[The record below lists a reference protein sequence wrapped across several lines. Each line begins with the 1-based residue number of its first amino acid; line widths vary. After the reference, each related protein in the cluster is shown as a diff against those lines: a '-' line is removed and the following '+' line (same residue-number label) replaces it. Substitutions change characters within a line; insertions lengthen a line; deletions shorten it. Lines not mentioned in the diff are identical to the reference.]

1 MAIFSEPTST
11 DAMGRPA
18 LTSYR
23 LPLLVRALF
32 SLGCLG
38 LIVLGQYARWATH
51 GELRLGLVVIGLLLY
66 LRPKLATLAL
76 VVVATVISRWAFG
89 GSWSDISLGSLI
101 AIVEASALA
110 WVLHFVQRTPSG
122 TDPRRRYWRL
132 FAVLFALGL
141 TGAILQASALS
152 LVGTSRIDQVA
163 NTWSG
168 RVLQAGLPLLVA
180 AFAAAFLASMD
191 WRPVAQRRSLNG
203 LAPSLLVAAM
213 AIASVQATV
222 NYLDLSAARTLN
234 LNAQTA
240 ASTLQG
246 VIGDT
251 LNSFSARAN
260 TAPRTPWTST
270 STFGHSME
278 PFLYGNQS
286 ISAVAYIP
294 TAPVNGREGFAV
306 DLQGGAPSLLDTLGG
321 GASDALARA
330 MVVQRSS
337 QLLLGVRR
345 VPGAAITNEWA
356 LVYATAQAGAT
367 RPSGVLSV
375 AISLPQAL
383 SEAVAG
389 LGVELPHVN
398 YRLDLVSAH
407 ASVAVA
413 SLGAKDET
421 RAASGRH
428 GTSTLVYGDKSFVLT
443 TTAEPGFG
451 ISLGAESLIL
461 GGEGLTALLFILLL
475 LQAAASRERGERS
488 VRERELLLTSAITAS
503 PGLLAIVDDATRVVF
518 SNATDLATGEEAPRL
533 LRDVMPFKAP
543 TDVLATVESLA
554 GNATRGEHGTLQ
566 VVDAESAETPH
577 YSEVSATPV
586 DAQLD
591 GSALAMVS
599 VSDITELRT
608 RDIRKAQFDRLESLS
623 AMARGLAHD
632 FNNLLFIITG
642 YLNQVLESEEV
653 LDHPRIQS
661 AARHAAEA
669 AHRGSEIST
678 ALLTVAGGQRLKESQ
693 VTAADI
699 LRRVE
704 PLARQALG
712 DSRTLVVDLPGEEL
726 RVGVDVGLMSSAL
739 LNLVI
744 NARDATAEGA
754 TVRISA
760 HGQGPDDLP
769 SPLRPGHYV
778 VFSVADDGEGV
789 PPDIA
794 SRIFD
799 PYFTTK
805 APGRGN
811 GLGLATVYSFARQSG
826 GLATLENR
834 PGEGATI
841 KVYLPQRSAHQSN
854 ERARGDVPVPR
865 RVLVVDDEAAL
876 GELVTS
882 WLIDADLEVHFVQ
895 SPEAALF
902 DVEAFAPDTVLTDVR
917 LGADVDGLELAAR
930 LTFVRPEVNVVF
942 MTGYSEKMNL
952 LLDRG
957 MTVLAKPFTRED
969 LLTTLSVTESA
980 APRSED

>member
-1 MAIFSEPTST
+1 
-11 DAMGRPA
+11 MGRLSV
-18 LTSYR
+18 LTRQHS
-23 LPLLVRALF
+23 LVVRILVA
-32 SLGCLG
+32 LGCLG
-38 LIVLGQYARWATH
+38 LIVLGEYGRWATH
-51 GELRLGLVVIGLLLY
+51 GEFRLSLVVIGLLLY
-66 LRPKLATLAL
+66 LRPNIAMLIL
-76 VVVATVISRWAFG
+76 VVVGTVLSHWAFAG
-89 GSWSDISLGSLI
+89 TWSDIALGSLI
-101 AIVEASALA
+101 AIVEACALA
-110 WVLHFVQRTPSG
+110 WALHYVQRTSRD
-122 TDPRRRYWRL
+122 TSPRRRYWRL
-132 FAVLFALGL
+132 FTVLFALGF
-141 TGAILQASALS
+141 TGAVIQASAMTL
-152 LVGTSRIDQVA
+152 LGATLDDQVA
-163 NTWSG
+163 STWWG

-180 AFAAAFLASMD
+180 EYVVAFLASVD
-191 WRPVAQRRSLNG
+191 WRPAAQRRPLNG
-203 LAPSLLVAAM
+203 LAPSLLVAAVG
-213 AIASVQATV
+213 IASIQATV
-222 NYLDLSAARTLN
+222 HYLDLSAARTLN
-234 LNAQTA
+234 ENAQTA
-240 ASTLQG
+240 TSTLQG
-246 VIGDT
+246 VIGDS

-260 TAPRTPWTST
+260 TAPRTPWNST
-270 STFGHSME
+270 STFEHSME

-294 TAPVNGREGFAV
+294 TNPVPERKGFAV
-306 DLQGGAPSLLDTLGG
+306 DLQGAAPALLDTLGG

-330 MVVQRSS
+330 LVVQRSS

-345 VPGAAITNEWA
+345 VPGASITNEWA
-356 LVYATAQAGAT
+356 LVYATAQASA
-367 RPSGVLSV
+367 RSPSGVLTV

-383 SEAVAG
+383 LGAVSG
-389 LGVELPHVN
+389 LGVELPHVD
-398 YRLDLVSAH
+398 YRLDLVTAH
-407 ASVAVA
+407 TSVAVA
-413 SLGAKDET
+413 SAGAQEAT
-421 RAASGRH
+421 IAARGRY
-428 GTSTLVYGDKSFVLT
+428 GTSSLVYGDKDFVLT
-443 TTAEPGFG
+443 ATAEPGFG

-475 LQAAASRERGERS
+475 LQAAASKERGERS

-503 PGLLAIVDDATRVVF
+503 PGLLAIVDDETRVVF
-518 SNATDLATGEEAPRL
+518 SNATKLATSDEPRPP
-533 LRDVMPFKAP
+533 LRRVMPFKAP
-543 TDVLATVESLA
+543 NDVLAMVESMA
-554 GNATRGEHGTLQ
+554 SDATRGEHSALQ
-566 VVDAESAETPH
+566 VVDAESTEMPH
-577 YSEVSATPV
+577 YFEVTATPV

-642 YLNQVLESEEV
+642 YLNQVLENDEV

-678 ALLTVAGGQRLKESQ
+678 ALLTVAGGQRLKESR

-699 LRRVE
+699 LQRVE

-712 DSRTLVVDLPGEEL
+712 GSRTLVVDVPGEEL

-760 HGQGPDDLP
+760 YGQGPDDLP
-769 SPLRPGHYV
+769 SPLQPGLYV

-789 PPDIA
+789 PPAIA

-805 APGRGN
+805 TPGRGN

-834 PGEGATI
+834 PGDGATI
-841 KVYLPQRSAHQSN
+841 KVYLPQRNAR
-854 ERARGDVPVPR
+854 EADETGRGDLAVAR
-865 RVLVVDDEAAL
+865 RVLVVDDEGAL

-882 WLIDADLEVHFVQ
+882 WLIDAGLEVHLVQ

-902 DVEAFAPDTVLTDVR
+902 DFDAFSPDTVLTDVR
-917 LGADVDGLELAAR
+917 LGGDIDGLELAAR
-930 LTFVRPEVNVVF
+930 LTFIKPDVNVVF

-952 LLDRG
+952 LHDRG

-969 LLTTLSVTESA
+969 LLTTLSVSESA
-980 APRSED
+980 ASKAKD